1 MIIKHVSKQNSI
13 LNKFIAEIRDKNIQ
27 KDSLRFRTNIERMG
41 EIISYEMSKTL
52 NYVTRDIETPLGVKK
67 LKILDDKIVLASIL
81 RAGLPLHM
89 GVLRI
94 FDDAENAFISA
105 YRKHENNSDKFSI
118 QVDYMASPPI
128 SEKVL
133 VLVDPMLATGQSLV
147 AVYEKLKD
155 LGTPK
160 QLHVIS
166 VIGSEQGISY
176 LEDNLPGNTYLWI
189 ADFDKELNDKGYIVP
204 GLGDAGDLAYGKKL

>member
-13 LNKFIAEIRDKNIQ
+13 LNKFIAEIRDKDIQ

-41 EIISYEMSKTL
+41 QIISYELSKTL
-52 NYVTRDIETPLGVKK
+52 NYKPKNVETPLGVKQMQV
-67 LKILDDKIVLASIL
+67 LDDKVVLASIL

-89 GVLRI
+89 GVLHI

-105 YRKHENNSDKFSI
+105 YRQHKPGSDDFNI
-118 QVDYMASPPI
+118 QVDYVATPSI
-128 SEKVL
+128 EDKVL

-147 AVYEKLKD
+147 AVYEKLKQF
-155 LGTPK
+155 GKPK
-160 QLHVIS
+160 KLHVIS
-166 VIGSEQGISY
+166 IIGSRQGIEY
-176 LEDNLPGNTYLWI
+176 LEEKLPQNAHLWI
-189 ADFDKELNDKGYIVP
+189 ADFDEKLNDKGYIVP

>member
-1 MIIKHVSKQNSI
+1 MIIKHVSGQNSI
-13 LNKFIAEIRDKNIQ
+13 LNKFITEIRDKDIQ

-52 NYVTRDIETPLGVKK
+52 TYEPKDIVTPLGVKQMNV
-67 LKILDDKIVLASIL
+67 LNDQVVLASIL

-105 YRKHENNSDKFSI
+105 YRQHIDGSDQFNIQIDYIATPSI
-118 QVDYMASPPI
+118 DG
-128 SEKVL
+128 KVL
-133 VLVDPMLATGQSLV
+133 VLVDPMLATGQSLIG
-147 AVYEKLKD
+147 VYKKL
-155 LGTPK
+155 LQFGNPK
-160 QLHVIS
+160 QIHVIS
-166 VIGSEQGISY
+166 IIGSQQGI
-176 LEDNLPGNTYLWI
+176 DFIDQNLPDNAYLWI

>member
-1 MIIKHVSKQNSI
+1 MNIKHVSAQNSI
-13 LNKFIAEIRDKNIQ
+13 LNKFITEIRDKHIQ

-52 NYVTRDIETPLGVKK
+52 TYESKDIVTPLGVKQMNV
-67 LKILDDKIVLASIL
+67 LNDQVVLASIL

-105 YRKHENNSDKFSI
+105 YRQHIDGSDQFNIQIDYIATPSI
-118 QVDYMASPPI
+118 DG
-128 SEKVL
+128 KVL
-133 VLVDPMLATGQSLV
+133 VLVDPMLATGQSLIG
-147 AVYEKLKD
+147 VYEKL
-155 LGTPK
+155 LQFGNPK
-160 QLHVIS
+160 QIHVIS
-166 VIGSEQGISY
+166 IIGSQQGI
-176 LEDNLPGNTYLWI
+176 DFIDQNLPDNAYLWI

>member
-1 MIIKHVSKQNSI
+1 MIIKHVSGQNSI
-13 LNKFIAEIRDKNIQ
+13 LNKFIAEIRDKEIQ

-41 EIISYEMSKTL
+41 EIISYEMSKML
-52 NYVTRDIETPLGVKK
+52 DYHQKDIQTPLGVKK
-67 LKILDDKIVLASIL
+67 MNVLNDNIVLASIL

-105 YRKHENNSDKFSI
+105 YRQHIEGSDAFNIHIDYIATPSI
-118 QVDYMASPPI
+118 EQ
-128 SEKVL
+128 KVL

-147 AVYEKLKD
+147 GVYDKL
-155 LGTPK
+155 LQFGTPK
-160 QLHVIS
+160 QVHVIS
-166 VIGSEQGISY
+166 IIGSEQGIDH
-176 LEDNLPGNTYLWI
+176 LNDFLPNNAYLWI
-189 ADFDKELNDKGYIVP
+189 ADFDKELNEKGYIVP

>member
-1 MIIKHVSKQNSI
+1 MILHHVSKQNSI

-41 EIISYEMSKTL
+41 EIISYELSKTL
-52 NYVTRDIETPLGVKK
+52 NYKSKDIITPLGVKQMK
-67 LKILDDKIVLASIL
+67 VLDDQVVLASIL

-89 GVLRI
+89 GVLHI

-105 YRKHENNSDKFSI
+105 YRFHPDNSDEFSI
-118 QVDYMASPPI
+118 QVDYVATPGI
-128 SEKVL
+128 EDKVL

-147 AVYEKLKD
+147 AVYEKLLQFGK
-155 LGTPK
+155 PK
-160 QLHVIS
+160 KLHIIS
-166 VIGSEQGISY
+166 IIGSQQGMDYIAQK
-176 LEDNLPGNTYLWI
+176 LPEDTHLWI
-189 ADFDKELNDKGYIVP
+189 ADFDNKLNDKGYIVP

>member
-1 MIIKHVSKQNSI
+1 MIIKHVSGQNSI
-13 LNKFIAEIRDKNIQ
+13 LNKFITEIRDKDIQ

-52 NYVTRDIETPLGVKK
+52 TYESKDIVTPLGVKQMNV
-67 LKILDDKIVLASIL
+67 LNDQVVLASIL

-105 YRKHENNSDKFSI
+105 YRQHIDGSDQFNIQIDYIATPSI
-118 QVDYMASPPI
+118 DG
-128 SEKVL
+128 KVL
-133 VLVDPMLATGQSLV
+133 VLVDPMLATGQSLIG
-147 AVYEKLKD
+147 VYKKL
-155 LGTPK
+155 LQFGNPK
-160 QLHVIS
+160 QIHVIS
-166 VIGSEQGISY
+166 IIGSQQGI
-176 LEDNLPGNTYLWI
+176 DFIDQNLPDNAYLWI

>member
-41 EIISYEMSKTL
+41 QIISYELSKTL
-52 NYVTRDIETPLGVKK
+52 NYKSKDIVTPLGVKNMQV
-67 LKILDDKIVLASIL
+67 LDDQVVLASIL

-89 GVLRI
+89 GVLHI

-105 YRKHENNSDKFSI
+105 YRQHQENSDDFTIQIDYIATPSI
-118 QVDYMASPPI
+118 QD
-128 SEKVL
+128 KVL

-147 AVYEKLKD
+147 AVYEKLKQF
-155 LGTPK
+155 GTPK

-166 VIGSEQGISY
+166 IIGSKTGIDY
-176 LEDNLPGNTYLWI
+176 LEKKLPENTYLWI
-189 ADFDKELNDKGYIVP
+189 ADFDQELNSKGYIVP

>member
-13 LNKFIAEIRDKNIQ
+13 LNKFIAEIRDKEIQ

-52 NYVTRDIETPLGVKK
+52 NYKPREIQTPLGVKK
-67 LKILDDKIVLASIL
+67 MNVLDDKIVLASIL

-105 YRKHENNSDKFSI
+105 YRKHEDHSDDFSI

-128 SEKVL
+128 EGKVL

-147 AVYEKLKD
+147 AVYNHLKK

-166 VIGSEQGISY
+166 LIGSERGIAY
-176 LEDNLPGNTYLWI
+176 LQENLPENTYLWI
-189 ADFDKELNDKGYIVP
+189 ADFDKKLNDKGYIVP

>member
-1 MIIKHVSKQNSI
+1 MIIKHVSGQNSI
-13 LNKFIAEIRDKNIQ
+13 LNKFITEIRDKHIQ

-52 NYVTRDIETPLGVKK
+52 TYESKDIVTPLGVKQMNV
-67 LKILDDKIVLASIL
+67 LNDQVVLASIL

-105 YRKHENNSDKFSI
+105 YRQHIDGSDQFNIQIDYIATPSI
-118 QVDYMASPPI
+118 DG
-128 SEKVL
+128 KVL
-133 VLVDPMLATGQSLV
+133 VLVDPMLATGQSLIG
-147 AVYEKLKD
+147 VYKKL
-155 LGTPK
+155 LQFGNPK
-160 QLHVIS
+160 QIHVIS
-166 VIGSEQGISY
+166 IIGSQQGI
-176 LEDNLPGNTYLWI
+176 DFIDQNLPDNAYLWI

>member
-13 LNKFIAEIRDKNIQ
+13 LNKFITEIRDKEIQ

-52 NYVTRDIETPLGVKK
+52 DYNPKDISTPLGTKQMNV
-67 LKILDDKIVLASIL
+67 LDDRVVLASIL

-105 YRKHENNSDKFSI
+105 YRQHIDGSEKFNIQIDYIATPSI
-118 QVDYMASPPI
+118 DG
-128 SEKVL
+128 KVL
-133 VLVDPMLATGQSLV
+133 VLVDPMLATGQSLIG
-147 AVYEKLKD
+147 VYEKL
-155 LGTPK
+155 LQFGTPK
-160 QLHVIS
+160 QVHVIAI
-166 VIGSEQGISY
+166 IGSEQGIDY
-176 LEDNLPGNTYLWI
+176 LDKYLPENAYLWI

>member
-1 MIIKHVSKQNSI
+1 MILHHVSKQNSI

-41 EIISYEMSKTL
+41 EIISYELSKTL
-52 NYVTRDIETPLGVKK
+52 NYKSKDITTPLGVKQMK
-67 LKILDDKIVLASIL
+67 VLDDQVVLASIL

-89 GVLRI
+89 GVLHI

-105 YRKHENNSDKFSI
+105 YRYHADNGNDFSI
-118 QVDYMASPPI
+118 QVDYVATPGI
-128 SEKVL
+128 ENKVL

-147 AVYEKLKD
+147 AVYEKLLQFGK
-155 LGTPK
+155 PK
-160 QLHVIS
+160 QLHIIS
-166 VIGSEQGISY
+166 IIGSQQGMDYIAQK
-176 LEDNLPGNTYLWI
+176 LPEDTHLWI
-189 ADFDKELNDKGYIVP
+189 ADFDAKLNDKGYIVP